1 MKKTLAA
8 EEALQVF
15 LKEYVAW
22 VEENVPRKERYL
34 PKTEEKKF

>member
-8 EEALQVF
+8 EEALEVF

-22 VEENVPRKERYL
+22 VKENIPRKERYL
-34 PKTEEKKF
+34 PKAEKKF

>member
-8 EEALQVF
+8 EETLADF
-15 LKEYVAW
+15 LKDYVAW

-34 PKTEEKKF
+34 AKAEKKF